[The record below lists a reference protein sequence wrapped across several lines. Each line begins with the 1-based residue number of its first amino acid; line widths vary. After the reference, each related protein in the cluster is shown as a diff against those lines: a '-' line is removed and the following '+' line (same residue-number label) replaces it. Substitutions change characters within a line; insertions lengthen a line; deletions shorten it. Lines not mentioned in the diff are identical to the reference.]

1 MFKNPKLKNIFFL
14 GFLFS
19 LHLAFTAYVN
29 SSFLSVFSG
38 EKNVALIYVLG
49 STTSILMLLFIPEI
63 LRKIGEYKFLL
74 YSSGLSALFL
84 LLLSLF
90 KNPLILIPIFIFYFS
105 INSLIFFALDEL
117 LEIFS
122 QNSSTGR
129 MRGLY
134 LTCINLAWV
143 ISQFISGKI
152 LSNFSFSFLYF
163 LAFSIMA
170 MFFLV
175 TLISLKDVHDPK
187 YDKVLA
193 WQSFKI
199 FFKNKNLSRAYQMN
213 FLLQF
218 FYVWM
223 VIYTPLYLHAHLG
236 FDWKEIGVIFT
247 IMLLPFVLIQFP
259 LGNYSDKIGERKI
272 LIFGFF
278 IISLSTL
285 LLFFIQLHAVWIWA
299 LMLFCTRIGAA
310 IIEVMSD
317 VYFFKHINK
326 ENDEYIAVY
335 RNTAPISY
343 VLAPMAAFIFFL
355 ISPSFNFIFLVLGI
369 FMMYGIYLAYT
380 IEKSDI

>member
-1 MFKNPKLKNIFFL
+1 MFRNPKLKNIFFL
-14 GFLFS
+14 GFLLS

-49 STTSILMLLFIPEI
+49 SATSILVLFFIPEI
-63 LRKIGEYKFLL
+63 LRRIGEYKFLL
-74 YSSGLSALFL
+74 YSSGFSALFL
-84 LLLSLF
+84 LLLSFF
-90 KNPLILIPIFIFYFS
+90 KNPFILIPVFIFYFS
-105 INSLIFFALDEL
+105 INSLLFFALDEL
-117 LEIFS
+117 LQIFS
-122 QNSSTGR
+122 QNSSVGR

-134 LTCINLAWV
+134 LTFVNLAWV

-163 LAFSIMA
+163 IAFIIMA
-170 MFFLV
+170 TFFLV
-175 TLISLKDVHDPK
+175 TFFTLKDIIDPK

-199 FFKNKNLSRAYQMN
+199 FFKNKNLTRAYLMN

-236 FDWKEIGVIFT
+236 FDWKEIGIIFT
-247 IMLLPFVLIQFP
+247 VMLLPFVLIQFP
-259 LGNYSDKIGERKI
+259 LGNYSDKIGERKM
-272 LIFGFF
+272 LMFGFF
-278 IISLSTL
+278 VISLSTL
-285 LLFFIQLHAVWIWA
+285 SLFFIQIHAVWIWA

-343 VLAPMAAFIFFL
+343 VLAPIAAFIFFL
-355 ISPSFNFIFLVLGI
+355 IAPSFNFIFLVLGAL
-369 FMMYGIYLAYT
+369 MMYGMYLAFT
-380 IEKSDI
+380 IEKSDV